1 MSLAKGNNLLTLRW
15 IIKLSEPPSAKP
27 GDGLFEGVG
36 QVYSFGFGIALV
48 DRHKGAPEFGER
60 AGKADVF
67 SFTVTGYGVAS
78 VDAGKG
84 ASGQI
89 VGEGVDLSVFL
100 DNGSLAG
107 LPPFKIDSERGVAQ
121 AGCAGV
127 GEVVPER

>member
-1 MSLAKGNNLLTLRW
+1 MR
-15 IIKLSEPPSAKP
+15 IIKLLEPQSAEQ

-36 QVYSFGFGIALV
+36 LVYSFGFGVALV
-48 DRHKGAPEFGER
+48 DRHKWAPEFGEG

-67 SFTVTGYGVAS
+67 GFALAGDGVAS

-100 DNGSLAG
+100 DHGSLAAG
-107 LPPFKIDSERGVAQ
+107 PPFKIDSERGVAQ
-121 AGCAGV
+121 AGCAAV
-127 GEVVPER
+127 GEVVLER

>member
-1 MSLAKGNNLLTLRW
+1 MILRW
-15 IIKLSEPPSAKP
+15 IIKLPEPPSAEP

-36 QVYSFGFGIALV
+36 LVYSFGFGVALV
-48 DRHKGAPEFGER
+48 DLHKGAPEFGEG

-67 SFTVTGYGVAS
+67 GFTVAGDGVAS

-121 AGCAGV
+121 TGCAGV